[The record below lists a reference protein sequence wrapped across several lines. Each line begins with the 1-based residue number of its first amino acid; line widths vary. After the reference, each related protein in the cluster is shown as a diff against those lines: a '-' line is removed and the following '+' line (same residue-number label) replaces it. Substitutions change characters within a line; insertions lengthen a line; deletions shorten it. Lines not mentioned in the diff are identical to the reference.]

1 MNFKKDYYTILGLES
16 SCTKEELKAA
26 YRRLAKQYHP
36 DRMPGADPTR
46 MQEINEA
53 YEVLSIGDKKA
64 IYDEYYHSAR
74 RQSKETTGKANA
86 DVATKKTHVRTY
98 ERKYTVTET
107 EKVYIRGKMQVKFWA
122 EALRPD
128 AMYLS
133 MTDYLIN
140 AVETTIFIREEDM
153 DVRIPSSEYS
163 QSLSETEIFKTPLPQ
178 PIRCN
183 ILTAEGPVLY
193 MLHLVNIR
201 VANISLKDI
210 NKHDNQ
216 SLGTLE
222 ADALAELVNTST
234 KEKSEWVTECFG
246 PTGNVETRTEDGWH
260 WKREEYYHADCSTY
274 WSAWEKVSTVR
285 KPATASAHSTG
296 SPFTRPFTNAKAGAD
311 NWRKKGGQSWGKK
324 APEKIDWPLWLA
336 ILLLAILFFA
346 VPPLRIFML
355 AYLAFVLLLGIGG
368 GIIAWISRLMP
379 YVFTLLLASVVFAGL
394 LGLFRE
400 TMDSSSYVRNK
411 ASYDTLFTKKE
422 VQRQPGQNRASTR
435 DYDTIVTHTIRWKD
449 YDSISYTVNLPVR
462 VSSIKESQQQHTA
475 LQYLMPASIAQV
487 YNEMVGYDGDAL
499 DLVYK
504 AFDSLRVQH
513 QMSERQFANA
523 LVSCVQ
529 SIPYYLVVDRDCTPS
544 LYKDEFIRT
553 YLANCN
559 ESCCLGGVLY
569 GVRSPVEFL
578 SDLRGDCDTRA
589 LFLYSLFRKFNYDV
603 ALITSEHYRHA
614 AIAVRLMANG
624 ADANSVL
631 RRGNKLFYAWE
642 TTARGHR
649 AGNLPAPVS
658 NLKHWNIA
666 LINE

>member
-16 SCTKEELKAA
+16 SCTKEDLKAA
-26 YRRLAKQYHP
+26 YRKLAKQYHP

-53 YEVLSIGDKKA
+53 YEVLSNTDKKA

-74 RQSKETTGKANA
+74 NQSKETAENA
-86 DVATKKTHVRTY
+86 GTDVATNKTHVRTY

-122 EALRPD
+122 EALHPESVY
-128 AMYLS
+128 MS
-133 MTDYLIN
+133 MADYLIN

-153 DVRIPSSEYS
+153 DARAPSSEYS
-163 QSLSETEIFKTPLPQ
+163 QSVSESEIFKTPLPQ

-183 ILTAEGPVLY
+183 ILTPAGPVLY
-193 MLHLVNIR
+193 MLHLANIR
-201 VANISLKDI
+201 VANIFLKDI

-222 ADALAELVNTST
+222 ADVLAELVNTIT
-234 KEKSEWVTECFG
+234 KEESEWVTECFG
-246 PTGNVETRTEDGWH
+246 PTGNAETKQEDGWH
-260 WKREEYYHADCSTY
+260 WKREEFYHANCSTY
-274 WSAWEKVSTVR
+274 WSAWEKVSPVR
-285 KPATASAHSTG
+285 KPAAASAYTTG
-296 SPFTRPFTNAKAGAD
+296 TSKPFANAKAGAGRRWKTSGRAWANKPRD
-311 NWRKKGGQSWGKK
+311 QT
-324 APEKIDWPLWLA
+324 DWTLWLA
-336 ILLLAILFFA
+336 LLLLAILFIA
-346 VPPLRIFML
+346 VPPFRTVML
-355 AYLAFVLLLGIGG
+355 MYLAFFLLLGLGG
-368 GIIAWISRLMP
+368 GIIACIGRLMP
-379 YVFTLLLASVVFAGL
+379 YVFTLLLAAIVFAGIK
-394 LGLFRE
+394 GMFRG
-400 TMDSSSYVRNK
+400 TTDSRPFVQDK
-411 ASYDTLFTKKE
+411 PAYDTLTTKKE
-422 VQRQPGQNRASTR
+422 VKRRPGREGADTQG
-435 DYDTIVTHTIRWKD
+435 YDTIMTHTIRWKD
-449 YDSISYTVNLPVR
+449 YDSIRYEVNLPVR
-462 VSSIKESQQQHTA
+462 VSSVRDAERHHVA

-487 YNEMVGYDGDAL
+487 YNEMDGYDGAAL
-499 DLVYK
+499 DLVYQ

-513 QMSERQFANA
+513 QMSEQQFANA

-544 LYKDEFIRT
+544 LYADEFIRK
-553 YLANCN
+553 YLATCN

-578 SDLRGDCDTRA
+578 SDLKGDCDTRA

-614 AIAVRLMANG
+614 AIAVALTGNVAN
-624 ADANSVL
+624 AASVL

-649 AGNLPAPVS
+649 AGNLPLPVS